1 MEKMTE
7 KNMRKALADSNYFA
21 TLPPVNML
29 HVLTEDIIQNGDV
42 KKKNFDIWLEAR
54 EKWPEITQEEKM
66 DEVINIL
73 KLARPTKALKA
84 FQKMG
89 FMAFCMPRCFPIKKL
104 MDKKSYYAII
114 DNFDNCKNPDLS
126 FRLNILMFPF
136 DPKATRMT
144 MVESNLDPETVE
156 WMMQTI
162 ENYLDFLQVKQ
173 LSALKKFL
181 KDFGKE
187 FYYYIDDYAQAI
199 FDITRFNEF
208 RRPDSRSAVNTMI
221 KRGEPFEP
229 GDLDI
234 TRQELIDAGAE
245 SEAEVDALIDM
256 LLDYC
261 LKKPDNNI
269 KPLLL
274 AEAKK
279 YPQSKIDKRVKLLNK
294 KKKAL

>member
-7 KNMRKALADSNYFA
+7 KNIRKALADSKYFA
-21 TLPPVNML
+21 TLPPANML
-29 HVLTEDIIQNGDV
+29 HILVEDMIQNGDV

-54 EKWPEITQEEKM
+54 DRWPEITQEERM
-66 DEVINIL
+66 DEVIAVL
-73 KLARPTKALKA
+73 ELAKPTKALQA

-89 FMAFCMPRCFPIKKL
+89 FMAFCMPKCFPIKKL

-114 DNFDNCKNPDLS
+114 DHFDNCKNTDLA

-136 DPKATRMT
+136 DPKHTRMT
-144 MVESNLDPETVE
+144 LMESNLDPDTVE

-162 ENYLDFLQVKQ
+162 ENYMDYLQVKQ
-173 LSALKKFL
+173 LTALKKFL

-187 FYYYIDDYAQAI
+187 FYYYMDDYAQAI
-199 FDITRFNEF
+199 FDITRFDEF
-208 RRPDSRSAVNTMI
+208 RRPNSRAAVNTMI
-221 KRGEPFEP
+221 KRGDPFEP
-229 GDLDI
+229 EDLDI

-245 SEAEVDALIDM
+245 NEDEVDALIDM

-274 AEAKK
+274 AEIKK
-279 YPQSKIDKRVKLLNK
+279 YSQSKIDKRVKALK
-294 KKKAL
+294 KKRKAL

>member
-144 MVESNLDPETVE
+144 MPSRVLMRLMPSAPAASQALAMGTMSVTLGLSLTKTGLLVTRRTAAVTSAAESGSTPKAMPPLCTLGQLTFTS
-156 WMMQTI
+156 MMPT
-162 ENYLDFLQVKQ
+162 
-173 LSALKKFL
+173 LSALFIASAHVT
-181 KDFGKE
+181 
-187 FYYYIDDYAQAI
+187 YS
-199 FDITRFNEF
+199 
-208 RRPDSRSAVNTMI
+208 SR
-221 KRGEPFEP
+221 E
-229 GDLDI
+229 
-234 TRQELIDAGAE
+234 
-245 SEAEVDALIDM
+245 
-256 LLDYC
+256 
-261 LKKPDNNI
+261 
-269 KPLLL
+269 KPLIL
-274 AEAKK
+274 ATTGLWNNCARSLSSVLQTSSM
-279 YPQSKIDKRVKLLNK
+279 PGF
-294 KKKAL
+294 

>member
-1 MEKMTE
+1 MHIFVAVM
-7 KNMRKALADSNYFA
+7 
-21 TLPPVNML
+21 
-29 HVLTEDIIQNGDV
+29 
-42 KKKNFDIWLEAR
+42 NFFYMFI
-54 EKWPEITQEEKM
+54 
-66 DEVINIL
+66 
-73 KLARPTKALKA
+73 KLAPAKNKVTFISRQSDRPSLDLRMLGERLAGEGNIEVVILA
-84 FQKMG
+84 
-89 FMAFCMPRCFPIKKL
+89 RKL
-104 MDKKSYYAII
+104 GKTPGAMIGYFFHMFRQMYCIATSQVVLVDSYCI
-114 DNFDNCKNPDLS
+114 
-126 FRLNILMFPF
+126 
-136 DPKATRMT
+136 
-144 MVESNLDPETVE
+144 
-156 WMMQTI
+156 
-162 ENYLDFLQVKQ
+162 
-173 LSALKKFL
+173 
-181 KDFGKE
+181 
-187 FYYYIDDYAQAI
+187 
-199 FDITRFNEF
+199 
-208 RRPDSRSAVNTMI
+208 MI